1 MANKDSGGLCS
12 VRVKNLSVRKGGD
25 VLLDNINLSFHCG
38 ELTALIGANGAGK
51 TTLLR
56 AVLGEIRHDGEIL
69 HEDHAGK
76 NIQKVT
82 VGYVPQHLEFD
93 RGSPVSVY
101 DFLALG
107 RTKKPTC
114 FFSSK
119 KGSLKTD
126 IDAALREVGGEK
138 IANRRIGE
146 LSGGEL
152 QRVLLAQALYP
163 MPELMVLDEPVSGVD
178 YAATEQFYKM
188 IAHLRNENHIA
199 IAMVSHD
206 LELVRRYAD
215 KVILLNKQVLTQGTP
230 EEVYAS
236 EEFRKIFYQNAV

>member
-1 MANKDSGGLCS
+1 MAKKDSGGLCN
-12 VRVKNLSVRKGGD
+12 VNIKNLSVRKGGD
-25 VLLDNINLSFHCG
+25 VLLDNINISFNCG

-69 HEDHAGK
+69 HEDHVGK
-76 NIQKVT
+76 NIEKVT

-119 KGSLKTD
+119 KGPLKTD
-126 IDAALREVGGEK
+126 IDAALQAVGGEH

-188 IAHLRNENHIA
+188 IAKLRSENHIA

-230 EEVYAS
+230 EEVYNTEA
-236 EEFRKIFYQNAV
+236 FRKIFYQNA